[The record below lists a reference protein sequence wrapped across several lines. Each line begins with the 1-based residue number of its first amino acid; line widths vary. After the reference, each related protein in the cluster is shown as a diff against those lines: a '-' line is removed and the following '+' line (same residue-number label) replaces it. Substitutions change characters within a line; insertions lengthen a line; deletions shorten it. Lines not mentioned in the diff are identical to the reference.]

1 MRILILNASPR
12 KTGNISSMVSTMAD
26 EARQNGAE
34 IDIINVNSLNVR
46 PCIACM
52 STSVSCLRMTHSV
65 CSA

>member
-1 MRILILNASPR
+1 MRKRKRIMRILILNASPR

-46 PCIACM
+46 PCIA
-52 STSVSCLRMTHSV
+52 
-65 CSA
+65 